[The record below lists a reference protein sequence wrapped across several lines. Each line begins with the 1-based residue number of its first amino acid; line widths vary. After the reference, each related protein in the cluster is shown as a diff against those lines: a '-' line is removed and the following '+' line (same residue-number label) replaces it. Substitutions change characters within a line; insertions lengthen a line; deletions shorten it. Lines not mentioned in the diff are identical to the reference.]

1 MLIVETTVF
10 TRQVRNVLTD
20 EEYRLLQLLL
30 SAQPDK
36 GAVIKHS
43 GGLRKIRWGRGSRG
57 RSGGVRAIYYWA
69 KKREQLLMLLV
80 YSKSAQDDLTPGQLK
95 ILRRIVEEEYP

>member
-10 TRQVRNVLTD
+10 TCQVQNVLTD

-36 GAVIKHS
+36 GVVIKHS
-43 GGLRKIRWGRGSRG
+43 GGLRKVRWAKGSQG

-69 KKREQLLMLLV
+69 KEQEQLLMLLV
-80 YSKSAQDDLTPGQLK
+80 YSKSAQDDLTARQLR